1 MKKIVI
7 NNRSIGN
14 GITYLGW
21 SGRGWIDGGPTGAG
35 PLNSQAPSW
44 DRYGQEIGINMV
56 RMGFSIKHFLSDTE
70 TTNSPNDLSDLIR
83 IGLENKDVSWAKS
96 EFTSYSYA
104 IQRCS
109 DLGWKILVCINPS
122 YRSAWSPSLIT
133 QSAHSLR
140 TWKSFCFHLSKSI
153 EENWPGM
160 AEYFEITNEPDI
172 GYFDGESYLPDYKG
186 PRGGMTPFQY
196 SHLLQNAYEG
206 IKSAL
211 PKAKII
217 GPGLASWNP
226 YWIEDVLT
234 GCSSC
239 LDGISYHNVGGNLKD
254 EEILK
259 ETKRLLAKYETQATN
274 FIFNSE
280 WAWWPNHDTNRHET
294 ALRIA
299 QILHLQAAGKAYGS
313 LYLGP
318 AQPEPFTN
326 GLGALK
332 FDPENPNSVTK
343 TRTFFAFRLMARGIL
358 GGKQLEMINPFKKL
372 KTLALFKNRNELVI
386 TVINPS
392 TKKVKNLDIDI
403 DLTLNLRRG
412 LKLKWFKFDYNHL
425 DSSEETDY
433 KTLEKFHIGPE
444 SIIQFVIPSVSKMPL
459 I

>member
-7 NNRSIGN
+7 KNRPIGD
-14 GITYLGW
+14 GIKYLGW

-35 PLNSQAPSW
+35 PLNCQAPSW

-56 RMGFSIKHFLSDTE
+56 RMGFSIKHFFSDTE
-70 TTNSPNDLSDLIR
+70 TTNSPENLSDLIK

-122 YRSAWSPSLIT
+122 YRSAWRPSLIT